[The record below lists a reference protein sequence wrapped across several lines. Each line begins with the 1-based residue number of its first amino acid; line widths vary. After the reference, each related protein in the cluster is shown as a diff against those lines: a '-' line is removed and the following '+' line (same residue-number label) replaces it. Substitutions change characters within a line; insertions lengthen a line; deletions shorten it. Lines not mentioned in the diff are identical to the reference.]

1 MHPTLMGLVGAQLY
15 EERLR
20 AREAERRAAL
30 ARAARRTSAGGAV
43 RRRVGLALVSLGRAL
58 GSLGERIASTA
69 DRPVGGLP

>member
-30 ARAARRTSAGGAV
+30 AGAVARGPSAASAV
-43 RRRVGLALVSLGRAL
+43 RRRLGLALVRLGRAL
-58 GSLGERIASTA
+58 GSLGERMAS